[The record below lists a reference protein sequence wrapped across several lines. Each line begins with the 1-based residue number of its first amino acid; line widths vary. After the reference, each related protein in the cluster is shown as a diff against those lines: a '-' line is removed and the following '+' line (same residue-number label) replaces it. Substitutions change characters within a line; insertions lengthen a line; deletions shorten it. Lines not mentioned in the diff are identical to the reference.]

1 MSDAIDVDGFRP
13 NVGIILS
20 NAEAHLLLAGRAGQ
34 RGWQFPQGG
43 IESDETPMDA
53 MYRELREEIGL
64 APADVQILGSTE
76 PWLRY
81 RLPRRYMRRR
91 ADPVCVGQK
100 QIWYLLRLLSCDEAV
115 RLDHCEAPEFDRWR
129 WVDYWQPV
137 NEVIYFKKRVYLRA
151 LKQLAPILFP
161 EGQLAPPPRIRRRR
175 QHIDG
180 AQPPR
185 RP

>member
-1 MSDAIDVDGFRP
+1 MNEAIDGDGFRP

-20 NAEAHLLLAGRAGQ
+20 NARSHLLLAGRAGQ

-43 IESDETPMDA
+43 IEPDEAPLDA
-53 MYRELREEIGL
+53 MYRELREEVGL
-64 APADVQILGSTE
+64 APADVQLLGSTE

-100 QIWYLLRLLSCDEAV
+100 QIWYLLRLLARDEAV
-115 RLDHCEAPEFDRWR
+115 QLDRTAQPEFDRWR

-137 NEVIYFKKRVYLRA
+137 HEVIYFKKRVYLRA

-161 EGQLAPPPRIRRRR
+161 DGQLAPPPRIRRRG
-175 QHIDG
+175 QMNG
-180 AQPPR
+180 SPKPR
-185 RP
+185 

>member
-1 MSDAIDVDGFRP
+1 MDEAIDRDGFRA

-20 NAEAHLLLAGRAGQ
+20 NTNGHLLLAGRAGQ

-43 IESDETPMDA
+43 IEPEEAPKDA

-64 APADVQILGSTE
+64 IPADVQLLGSTE

-81 RLPRRYMRRR
+81 RLPRRYMRRD
-91 ADPVCVGQK
+91 AQPQCIGQK
-100 QIWYLLRLLSCDEAV
+100 QIWYLLRLLSCDDAV
-115 RLDHCEAPEFDRWR
+115 RLDRCDDPEFDRWR

-137 NEVIYFKKRVYLRA
+137 HEVIYFKKRVYLRA

-161 EGQLAPPPRIRRRR
+161 DGILAPPPRIRRRR
-175 QHIDG
+175 RLNG
-180 AQPPR
+180 ASKKE
-185 RP
+185 